1 MAHGTTQDAMGVD
14 GGAQVHRRDPF
25 PQAHVA
31 MDGCQGWEVEDRV
44 GGVGGNLLPNWTH
57 QTPPQGKMGPHP
69 SPPIAAAAAAA
80 PAGGVGHE
88 AGQDMHVDV
97 PSSRTAEGEGPDRNG
112 SDDREPTSEGE
123 EEDEPMEGPPGG
135 EEEEEEEPP
144 SNEDP
149 NVAKGGFTWRIP
161 GFSMR
166 KERKIY
172 SDTFQV
178 GGYQWY
184 EKKKKKK
191 NQTRRGDPDRGRNEG
206 RNET

>member
-1 MAHGTTQDAMGVD
+1 
-14 GGAQVHRRDPF
+14 
-25 PQAHVA
+25 
-31 MDGCQGWEVEDRV
+31 
-44 GGVGGNLLPNWTH
+44 
-57 QTPPQGKMGPHP
+57 
-69 SPPIAAAAAAA
+69 
-80 PAGGVGHE
+80 
-88 AGQDMHVDV
+88 MHVDV

-184 EKKKKKK
+184 EMKKKKKK